1 MSTPAPAS
9 EPSSVRTAYAFLRPL
24 PSVRE
29 DEAPP
34 AEPRPSSGRDRWE
47 RLFPSTAGIP
57 DAGSSLDVA
66 GLQLGQYL
74 IQERIGRGGMGAV
87 FRASDLRLDRI
98 VALKIL
104 APEYTRDP
112 ASVQRFQNEARA
124 AAKLDH
130 ENIARVFASG
140 EDGGQQYIAFEY
152 VTGTNV
158 RDLIQQRRMLTPGE
172 TVNYLLQMADALR
185 HTSAAGV
192 VHRDIKPSN
201 IIITP
206 GGRAKLV
213 DLGLARHQ
221 TQNDLTV
228 HGTTLGTFDYISPE
242 QALDPRNV
250 DVRSDIYSLGCTA
263 YHMLTGEPPYNR
275 GSMFQKVL
283 DHHQNDIPDAS
294 AKNPM
299 VPQQMSHIL
308 RRMMAGQVEARY
320 QRPDDLIR
328 DLLPLAA
335 ALGVPAGGGIWG
347 ELAPPRFAW
356 AEHRGWILALGV
368 LVTLGVIASLPPR
381 EADLLPSS
389 SVPAITGPIRTTESP
404 GTTPSASDDTNLP
417 AAAAV
422 ISGLQAGMKTM
433 GSGDVKLPD
442 QLGAVA
448 KAPSPSTILEDTT
461 PQAPVSPPTTL
472 STNTDENRFWADSA
486 GVFKGYASLEAACL
500 AAVDGSTIE
509 LRFDGK
515 SSPQK
520 PVRIEGKS
528 LRIRAQVGKRPTLVF
543 EIPEV
548 IGQSPPSRM
557 ITVINGTVELFDTDI
572 VFRVPRGR
580 PVDRWSIFT
589 LEQAKRLSL
598 RGVSVTLEN
607 SSRQLASIVEIRTP
621 SRTLMGRMMPDG
633 SMRGQTTISM
643 SESVF
648 RGEADGFH
656 VSEILECSVELS
668 HTAWALSENLVSID
682 TRNSVQMA
690 SSVEPPPCRLQL
702 DHVTAVVDGSLIS
715 VAAGEAGVAPTVDVR
730 CDNSLLSVLGSDP
743 SMIMMQGPIEMDE
756 WLSRLVWKGTSNYID
771 AVGSWWEISAVRSI
785 SSPKRLFNASDWSQH
800 WNSTGNASIDRNSFE
815 APDQWDA
822 PVFHAVSRKAFQL
835 LPTSQFYRAP
845 EASDGTDAGVDWRF
859 PQVPTKLPV
868 P

>member
-34 AEPRPSSGRDRWE
+34 EPRPGRDRWE

-74 IQERIGRGGMGAV
+74 IQDRIGRGGMGAV

-152 VTGTNV
+152 VTGTNI

-206 GGRAKLV
+206 AGRAKLV

-283 DHHQNDIPDAS
+283 DHHQNDIPDAA

-299 VPQQMSHIL
+299 VPQQLSHIL

-335 ALGVPAGGGIWG
+335 ALGVPAGGGIWS
-347 ELAPPRFAW
+347 ELPPPRFAW
-356 AEHRGWILALGV
+356 AEHRGWILAIGVLAALGV
-368 LVTLGVIASLPPR
+368 VASLPPS
-381 EADLLPSS
+381 EADPLPSS
-389 SVPAITGPIRTTESP
+389 SVPAIVSPVATAEAARSTTSTTDDSIRRTDSQ
-404 GTTPSASDDTNLP
+404 
-417 AAAAV
+417 V
-422 ISGLQAGMKTM
+422 IAGLQAGIKNV
-433 GSGDVKLPD
+433 GIADVKLPD
-442 QLGAVA
+442 QLGALA
-448 KAPSPSTILEDTT
+448 KATPPSTILEDSSSKT
-461 PQAPVSPPTTL
+461 PVTPPATL
-472 STNTDENRFWADSA
+472 ATSQDENRFWADSA
-486 GVFKGYASLEAACL
+486 GVFKGYGSLEAACL

-515 SSPQK
+515 SAPQK

-528 LRIRAQVGKRPTLVF
+528 LRIRAQVGKRPTLIF
-543 EIPEV
+543 EVPEA
-548 IGQSPPSRM
+548 IGQSPPSSM
-557 ITVINGTVELFDTDI
+557 ITVINGAVELFDADI

-580 PVDRWSIFT
+580 PANRWSIIA
-589 LEQAKRLSL
+589 LEQAKRLNL

-607 SSRQLASIVEIRTP
+607 SSRQQPATIVEIRTP
-621 SRTLMGRMMPDG
+621 SRTLMDRMMPDG

-656 VSEILECSVELS
+656 ISEILESSIELS
-668 HTAWALSENLVSID
+668 HTAWALAGNLLTID
-682 TRNSVQMA
+682 TSNSVQMA

-715 VAAGEAGVAPTVDVR
+715 VGAGEAGVAPTVDVR
-730 CDNSLLSVLGSDP
+730 CDNSLLSVLRP
-743 SMIMMQGPIEMDE
+743 EEHPMIMMEGAIEMDE
-756 WLSRLVWKGTSNYID
+756 WISRLVWKGTANYID
-771 AVGSWWEISAVRSI
+771 AVGPWWKISALRSI
-785 SSPKRLFNASDWSQH
+785 SSPIRIFNGSDWSQH

-815 APDQWDA
+815 SPDLWDM
-822 PVFHAVSRKAFQL
+822 PIFHAVTRKAFQL

-845 EASDGTDAGVDWRF
+845 EASDGSDAGVDWRF